1 MTVLGALSSRCRAQ
15 RAKFAGVVVLA
26 ALLGSVLGA
35 CGDDDVVVSAEFDD
49 VGDLQSRHSVQMADV
64 RIGEI
69 RSVRLTDDFR
79 AEVRMALKPGKRVP
93 KDSVALLR
101 TTSLLGEKFVELR
114 PNGDPAAGPY
124 LADGD
129 VLANT
134 AEAPELEFVAQE
146 AITALGAIVTNDL
159 AVAIETGAEAFAG
172 RGGELHDLIAD
183 VSAISASL
191 ASRTDEIQRTIDGLD
206 ATTASLATSGADVA
220 DLLTNLAATTQVL
233 ADNRDRAVTALAQ
246 LSRLARVQ
254 NDLLTRYRS
263 DIERQ
268 IQQVDGVLAVAA
280 GETAELSLLVDWL
293 EQFVVGTPK
302 VIPGDFAQV
311 YGWFIPEP
319 QDDRPHGPAGNR
331 EGVDLGG

>member
-1 MTVLGALSSRCRAQ
+1 MSRRAVTLAVLL
-15 RAKFAGVVVLA
+15 
-26 ALLGSVLGA
+26 ALLGPLLGA
-35 CGDDDVVVSAEFDD
+35 CGGDDVVVTAVFDD

-69 RSVRLTDDFR
+69 KSVRLTDDFR
-79 AEVRMALKPGKRVP
+79 AEVRLAIKPGRRVP
-93 KDSVALLR
+93 KDSIAVLR

-114 PNGDPAAGPY
+114 PNGDPGAGPY

-129 VLANT
+129 VLAET
-134 AEAPELEFVAQE
+134 LEAPELEFVAEE

-159 AVAIETGAEAFAG
+159 AVAIQTGAEAFGG
-172 RGGELHDLIAD
+172 RGEELHDLIAD

-191 ASRTDEIQRTIDGLD
+191 ASRTDEIQRIIDGFD
-206 ATTASLATSGADVA
+206 ATTASLAANGD
-220 DLLTNLAATTQVL
+220 DLATLLANLATTTQVL
-233 ADNRDRAVTALAQ
+233 ADNRDRAITALSQ

-254 NDLLTRYRS
+254 NDLLTRYRT

-268 IQQVDGVLAVAA
+268 IGQVDEVLAVAA
-280 GETAELSLLVDWL
+280 GQTVELSLAIDWL
-293 EQFVVGTPK
+293 EKFVTGTPK

-319 QDDRPHGPAGNR
+319 QDTRPDGPAGNR
-331 EGVDLGG
+331 QGVDLG